1 MVRYFKEEKEE
12 YDEHLKE
19 IKEQY
24 NQEFDIKKT
33 LESKAN
39 NITTISG
46 TVAGLFFGLGQFL
59 IGKLIEINYGLLG
72 YIILLFILGI
82 VANIASIM
90 SSIWAWKE
98 KNYYYVLN
106 NRVRIRT
113 DIAKFYRISS
123 DEAT

>member
-1 MVRYFKEEKEE
+1 MAEI
-12 YDEHLKE
+12 DHLTE

-59 IGKLIEINYGLLG
+59 RPVNTNKLRSFGLHH
-72 YIILLFILGI
+72 
-82 VANIASIM
+82 
-90 SSIWAWKE
+90 SSFHS
-98 KNYYYVLN
+98 
-106 NRVRIRT
+106 RHCR
-113 DIAKFYRISS
+113 
-123 DEAT
+123 